1 MSEKINI
8 FERPFLLGEGDEEE
22 IKTWIDLQKAFLT
35 EKDIKEEEDD
45 LNLEDTVLEDE
56 PESEEITF
64 GINL

>member
-35 EKDIKEEEDD
+35 EEDIKGEEEDD
-45 LNLEDTVLEDE
+45 
-56 PESEEITF
+56 ICR
-64 GINL
+64 